1 MPTVN
6 EPKLQAPMEAA
17 NPAQLQQPGEPGG
30 KAVVAT
36 QPRSEPRPTM
46 ENENDL
52 ALRGGRMNLGFSF
65 CDGRC
70 HCRVC

>member
-17 NPAQLQQPGEPGG
+17 NPAPLQDG
-30 KAVVAT
+30 KTIVAT

-46 ENENDL
+46 ENEMT
-52 ALRGGRMNLGFSF
+52 LRGGGMTHYCGFS
-65 CDGRC
+65 CCKGRC
-70 HCRVC
+70 NFRLC